1 MKGGL
6 RMKTRNLLLGMA
18 CMAAF
23 TACSNNEEPV
33 VPAEQTRTVTINVGI
48 GADTRSALTVDGNGL
63 KRTWDSADILTVA
76 FKDAKGTSTYEQ
88 FELKSG
94 AGTTSAVFEKSDSKL
109 PATGTTKVL
118 LWVGEGSSYYP
129 CFDCSAQ
136 NGTIKSNGFDWLTT
150 ETTVTDGEFPASVSL
165 ESKSI
170 FLKIPAG
177 TKLINNVTGEQNYK
191 MSVLNDNIVV
201 RYDLRVNT
209 DGFAYESQSSDGHVN
224 ITYAALNNGV
234 LVNDCYIAFMTKGD
248 ITSLTIKLDKDGT
261 GSSPATDNEITV
273 REFKTPLEFGHIYN
287 IQQSD
292 LTLK

>member
-1 MKGGL
+1 
-6 RMKTRNLLLGMA
+6 MKTRNLLLGMA
-18 CMAAF
+18 CMATF

-33 VPAEQTRTVTINVGI
+33 MPAAQTRVVTINVGT
-48 GADTRSALTVDGNGL
+48 GADTRSALAVDGVSL
-63 KRTWDSADILTVA
+63 KRTWASTDKLTVA

-118 LWVGEGSSYYP
+118 LWVGEGSSSYP
-129 CFDCSAQ
+129 CFDCSVQ
-136 NGTIKSNGFDWLTT
+136 NGTIKSIGFDWLTT

-177 TKLINNVTGEQNYK
+177 TKLVNNVTGEQVYK
-191 MSVLNDNIVV
+191 MSVLNDNIVT

-224 ITYAALNNGV
+224 ILNLALKDGA
-234 LVNDCYIAFMTKGD
+234 LVNDCYIAFMTKGN

-273 REFKTPLEFGHIYN
+273 KSFKTPLQFGHIYN

-292 LTLK
+292 LTLSE

>member
-1 MKGGL
+1 
-6 RMKTRNLLLGMA
+6 
-18 CMAAF
+18 
-23 TACSNNEEPV
+23 
-33 VPAEQTRTVTINVGI
+33 
-48 GADTRSALTVDGNGL
+48 
-63 KRTWDSADILTVA
+63 
-76 FKDAKGTSTYEQ
+76 
-88 FELKSG
+88 
-94 AGTTSAVFEKSDSKL
+94 
-109 PATGTTKVL
+109 
-118 LWVGEGSSYYP
+118 
-129 CFDCSAQ
+129 
-136 NGTIKSNGFDWLTT
+136 
-150 ETTVTDGEFPASVSL
+150 
-165 ESKSI
+165 
-170 FLKIPAG
+170 
-177 TKLINNVTGEQNYK
+177 

-234 LVNDCYIAFMTKGD
+234 LVNDCYIAFMTKGN